1 MRAIGG
7 RAIPAGAPGRAA
19 NPRPMSQKAPFTWDV
34 PAGFNFA
41 RDVVDALAR
50 EDRRGLLFVDA
61 AGKQHDYSFEQI
73 ADRSKRWA
81 AVLRDAG
88 VKKGDRVVVVLPKI
102 PDWLFCMTAL
112 LRIGAVAVPSA
123 EQLRA
128 KDLLYRANHSGA
140 TTVVA
145 HASNAAEFDAMRAD
159 AQQGGHAEQPVGD
172 LRQHDDDPVALLHA
186 GVAQH
191 GGPALRAV
199 GDLLERVVVLLPRG
213 IDEEQPAPVFAR
225 ERVHDVACEVEA
237 GRDVPGERCLLAH
250 GPRIRSTPRRTRRYG
265 TPSYR
270 PHPPRLQAALRCVPR
285 ARRPGDPARR
295 HRDRPRR
302 RIGARPA
309 VRRAVAR
316 RVAAGGHQTDR
327 GPPQRPRRAAPA
339 QRLSVTTAR
348 SRAGRNAAARST
360 ASY

>member
-88 VKKGDRVVVVLPKI
+88 VRKGDRVVVVLPKV
-102 PDWLFCMTAL
+102 PDWLLCMVAA

-145 HASNAAEFDAMRAD
+145 QAANAAEFDAMRDD
-159 AQQGGHAEQPVGD
+159 AATVRTWLLAGGERAGWIAI
-172 LRQHDDDPVALLHA
+172 DP
-186 GVAQH
+186 
-191 GGPALRAV
+191 
-199 GDLLERVVVLLPRG
+199 LLERATPW
-213 IDEEQPAPVFAR
+213 E
-225 ERVHDVACEVEA
+225 
-237 GRDVPGERCLLAH
+237 GE
-250 GPRIRSTPRRTRRYG
+250 
-265 TPSYR
+265 
-270 PHPPRLQAALRCVPR
+270 
-285 ARRPGDPARR
+285 
-295 HRDRPRR
+295 
-302 RIGARPA
+302 
-309 VRRAVAR
+309 
-316 RVAAGGHQTDR
+316 
-327 GPPQRPRRAAPA
+327 
-339 QRLSVTTAR
+339 
-348 SRAGRNAAARST
+348 
-360 ASY
+360 